1 MPPRPLVACV
11 SLSLHR
17 ALARAALAAVTTA
30 CGGAASA
37 TSTVEVPKAPASDAP
52 SVAPDVAILTR
63 EGAAL
68 TLRRSALADQ
78 WFWLRTKVLEGDVP
92 VGFERARSAMQDLRT
107 TLGGDASSWEDVEV
121 PLGAARSA
129 DELVT
134 AFDALP
140 NERAEGGLRTPLRAP
155 ALQAARELRATEALY
170 RAGPYRAH
178 VAAIDRAARDLAATL
193 GPRETELTA
202 AMRAD
207 MRMDGPLPPIVL
219 TLVAEA
225 PYAAAFAADDRGHTA
240 AVFLRVRGLEGSA
253 LVETTLAES
262 LHAVDELSVR
272 SPTTAMNVLRKA
284 LARNG
289 MGEDDSNVEMVV
301 NTVTFAEAAS
311 LVRRFVDPK
320 HRPLGESGFY
330 ELYPPAKSIVLAW
343 ERHLAGESIEATAE
357 AIARAV
363 SSAP

>member
-1 MPPRPLVACV
+1 M
-11 SLSLHR
+11 LSL
-17 ALARAALAAVTTA
+17 AA
-30 CGGAASA
+30 CGAAGPA
-37 TSTVEVPKAPASDAP
+37 TSTVDVPKAPGRDAP
-52 SVAPDVAILTR
+52 PVAPDVVILSR
-63 EGAAL
+63 EGAAIM
-68 TLRRSALADQ
+68 LRRSALADQ

-92 VGFERARSAMQDLRT
+92 AGFERARTAMQDLRT

-134 AFDALP
+134 AFEALP
-140 NERAEGGLRTPLRAP
+140 SDRAEGGLRMPLRAP
-155 ALQAARELRATEALY
+155 ALQAARELRATESLY
-170 RAGPYRAH
+170 RSGPYRAH
-178 VAAIDRAARDLAATL
+178 LEAIDRAAKDLAATL
-193 GPRETELTA
+193 GPREKELTT

-207 MRMDGPLPPIVL
+207 MRADGPLPPIVL

-240 AVFLRVRGLEGSA
+240 AVFLRVRGLDGSA

-284 LARNG
+284 LAKNG
-289 MGEDDSNVEMVV
+289 MGEEDSNVEMVV

-320 HRPLGESGFY
+320 HRALGESGFY
-330 ELYPPAKSIVLAW
+330 ELYPPAKAIVLAW
-343 ERHLAGESIEATAE
+343 ERHLAGEPLETTAE

-363 SSAP
+363 TSAP